1 VTPAPRVLPRR
12 TVLAVSG
19 TAVLAAAAACS
30 AESAAPASS
39 SAAATTS
46 SGASSAASSPASSS
60 AAASAPATSAAAPPA
75 ADPSTPA
82 ATSAAE
88 PAAPTGTPLAAVA
101 DVESAGSLIV
111 NGADGP
117 VLLASAN
124 GSVVGH
130 SAVCTH
136 QQCTI
141 AASGSC
147 PCHGSK
153 FNITTG
159 AVENGPA
166 QRPLDEIAVTVAGG
180 QVYPS

>member
-1 VTPAPRVLPRR
+1 MTPAPRVLPRR

-39 SAAATTS
+39 SSAAATTS
-46 SGASSAASSPASSS
+46 SNAGSAASAAASSAAT
-60 AAASAPATSAAAPPA
+60 SAPASGAAAPPA
-75 ADPSTPA
+75 ADPSTAP
-82 ATSAAE
+82 ATSA
-88 PAAPTGTPLAAVA
+88 AAPTGTPLAAVA

-124 GSVVGH
+124 GTVVGH
-130 SAVCTH
+130 TAICTH

-153 FNITTG
+153 FDITTG
-159 AVENGPA
+159 AVQNGPA
-166 QRPLDEIAVTVAGG
+166 QRPLDEIAVTVSGG
-180 QVYPS
+180 QVYTS

>member
-30 AESAAPASS
+30 AESAAPAST
-39 SAAATTS
+39 SAAATSTT
-46 SGASSAASSPASSS
+46 SSAASSSPAASS
-60 AAASAPATSAAAPPA
+60 AAASSPATSPTAAPPA
-75 ADPSTPA
+75 AEPSTATA
-82 ATSAAE
+82 ASAD
-88 PAAPTGTPLAAVA
+88 APTGTPLAAVA

-124 GSVVGH
+124 GTVVGH
-130 SAVCTH
+130 TAVCTH

-147 PCHGSK
+147 PCHGSR

-166 QRPLDEIAVTVAGG
+166 QRPLDEIAVTVSAG
-180 QVYPS
+180 QVFAS

>member
-1 VTPAPRVLPRR
+1 VSPAPRVLPRR

-19 TAVLAAAAACS
+19 TAVLAAAAACA

-39 SAAATTS
+39 SSAPATTAS
-46 SGASSAASSPASSS
+46 KASSAASSASSS
-60 AAASAPATSAAAPPA
+60 VAVSAPATSAAAAPPA
-75 ADPSTPA
+75 ADPSTA
-82 ATSAAE
+82 
-88 PAAPTGTPLAAVA
+88 AAPTGTPLAAVA

-111 NGADGP
+111 NGAAGP

-130 SAVCTH
+130 TAVCTH

-166 QRPLDEIAVTVAGG
+166 QRPLEEIAVTVSGG
-180 QVYPS
+180 QVYAS

>member
-39 SAAATTS
+39 SAAATS
-46 SGASSAASSPASSS
+46 SSASSAASSPASPS
-60 AAASAPATSAAAPPA
+60 AAANVPATSATAPPA

>member
-39 SAAATTS
+39 SAAAATTS
-46 SGASSAASSPASSS
+46 SNASSAASTATSS
-60 AAASAPATSAAAPPA
+60 AAAGAPASSAAAAPPA
-75 ADPSTPA
+75 ADPSTV
-82 ATSAAE
+82 ATSA
-88 PAAPTGTPLAAVA
+88 AAPTGTPLAAVA

-124 GSVVGH
+124 GTVVGH
-130 SAVCTH
+130 TAVCTH

-141 AASGSC
+141 AASGAC
-147 PCHGSK
+147 PCHGSR
-153 FNITTG
+153 FDISTG
-159 AVENGPA
+159 AVQNGPA
-166 QRPLDEIAVTVAGG
+166 QRPLDEIAVTVSGG
-180 QVYPS
+180 QVYAS